1 MTEKFVRDYVE
12 ALRQYFSAKTT
23 AENKEALA
31 KRLRETQPLITE
43 QEFLRRIE
51 PLFNGSLVIA
61 REDPAD
67 SVRTYSQLRAIHEV
81 ADDELTTAKKLL
93 EDKTKELHTAMK
105 LLLGEIKP
113 ARV

>member
-51 PLFNGSLVIA
+51 PLFNGPDHTLLRLPGDGMEHILDKV
-61 REDPAD
+61 E
-67 SVRTYSQLRAIHEV
+67 YSGGRDTHY
-81 ADDELTTAKKLL
+81 
-93 EDKTKELHTAMK
+93 
-105 LLLGEIKP
+105 
-113 ARV
+113 